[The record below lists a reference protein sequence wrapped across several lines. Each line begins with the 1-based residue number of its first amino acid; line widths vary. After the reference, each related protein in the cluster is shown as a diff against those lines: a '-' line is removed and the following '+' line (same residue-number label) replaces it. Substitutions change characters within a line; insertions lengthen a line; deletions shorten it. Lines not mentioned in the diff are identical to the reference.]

1 MQEYNHWHSL
11 EADEVL
17 RRVES
22 SQDGLSSAE
31 VEARLKKYGPN
42 KLQEEK
48 KKSPI
53 IRFLMQFNNLLI
65 YVLLGAAFFTAMLG
79 HFIDTSV
86 ILAVVVINAIIGFV
100 QESKAEDAMQ
110 AIKKMLAFNATV
122 LRDGH
127 KKKIDSEDIV
137 VGDILFIGSGDRVLA
152 DIRLLDTN
160 GFSAQESLLTGES
173 LPVEKNP
180 QKVKKEAV
188 IADRSC
194 MLFAGTIVSSGTA
207 KGVVVA
213 TANNTQLGRISGM
226 LESIEV
232 LKTPLIEQIDKFA
245 KWLTA
250 FLLFFSVMVFLIGYY
265 IKDFAFDELFMAIV
279 GLFVSA
285 IPEGLP
291 AVLTITLAV
300 GVQAMAKKHAIIR
313 NLPSIETIGSVS
325 VICSDKTGTLT
336 QNEMMVSSVVT
347 NDKDFSISGTGYEP
361 IGDIYLQEKLID
373 AGENE
378 LLKFLAKTSILCSD
392 ALIANEN
399 GTWKIDGSPTE
410 AALVT
415 FAHKVGLDADEIRAD
430 YKREDMIPFDSK
442 HKFMATL
449 DHAHQGSSMIIVK
462 GAAEIIIEMCK
473 LEFVDEN
480 NAKEINSTYWHNMS
494 EKLASQGQRVLAVA
508 YKNTSGD
515 KVTLNFDDLESD
527 LILVSLFGL
536 IDPPRA
542 EAIDAVKE
550 CYSAHIDVKMI
561 TGDHLLTA
569 TAIAKTIGLKN
580 CDNALSG
587 EDIEKLSDEELGE
600 AVLKT
605 DIFARTTPEHK
616 LRLVKAL
623 QAHSKIVAM
632 TGDGVNDAPAL
643 KRANVGIAMGKKGTE
658 AAKESSEFV
667 LTDDNFASIVNA
679 VREGRRVYDNIKKV
693 ISWTLPTSIAEAA
706 VIVVAILFG
715 MVLPI
720 TPIQILWANM
730 ITATTL
736 GIALAFEAE
745 EKNIMKRRPRAIGES
760 ILDRELIWHIAY
772 VTMLFLVVVFG
783 AYYYALQDGQSLD
796 YARTLALNTLVFMEI
811 FHLFFIRNFKTLS
824 IGISDV
830 VANKIVWSAVSVI
843 VFAQITIT
851 YLPFFHGVFETD
863 SLRVFDFGMI
873 FVAGITLFALL
884 ELEKQFRLRAA
895 RKRETA

>member
-17 RRVES
+17 RRVEG

-79 HFIDTSV
+79 HFVDTSV

-127 KKKIDSEDIV
+127 KKKVDSEDIV

-232 LKTPLIEQIDKFA
+232 LKTPLIEQMDKFA

-250 FLLFFSVMVFLIGYY
+250 FLLFFSVIVFLIGYY

-430 YKREDMIPFDSK
+430 HKREDMIPFDSK

-623 QAHSKIVAM
+623 QAHLKIVAM

-772 VTMLFLVVVFG
+772 VTILFLIVVFG

>member
-1 MQEYNHWHSL
+1 MQESSNWHSL
-11 EADEVL
+11 EKDEVL
-17 RRVES
+17 KILDS
-22 SQDGLSSAE
+22 SQEGLSSAE

-53 IRFLMQFNNLLI
+53 IRFLMQFHNLLI

-86 ILAVVVINAIIGFV
+86 ILGVVIINAIIGFV

-127 KKKIDSEDIV
+127 KKKVNSEELVIGDIV
-137 VGDILFIGSGDRVLA
+137 FMDSGDRVLA
-152 DIRLLDTN
+152 DMRLLHTN

-173 LPVEKNP
+173 LPVEKNT
-180 QKVKKEAV
+180 QKVKKEAM

-194 MLFAGTIVSSGTA
+194 MVFAGTIVSSGNA
-207 KGVVVA
+207 KGVVAA
-213 TANNTQLGRISGM
+213 TANNTELGRISGM
-226 LESIEV
+226 LESVEV
-232 LKTPLIEQIDKFA
+232 LKTPLIVQMDKFA
-245 KWLTA
+245 KWLTT
-250 FLLFFSVMVFLIGYY
+250 FLLFFSVIIFLIGYY
-265 IKDFAFDELFMAIV
+265 IKNFAFDELFMAIV

-313 NLPSIETIGSVS
+313 NLPAIETIGSVS

-336 QNEMMVSSVVT
+336 QNEMMVSSV
-347 NDKDFSISGTGYEP
+347 ISAENRFKIGGIGYEP
-361 IGDIYLQEKLID
+361 IGDIYLEDTLID
-373 AGENE
+373 ADKNE
-378 LLKFLAKTSILCSD
+378 LLKFLAKTSLLCSD
-392 ALIANEN
+392 ALIVKEDDF
-399 GTWKIDGSPTE
+399 WKIEGSPTE
-410 AALVT
+410 GALVV
-415 FAHKVGLDADEIRAD
+415 FAHKIGFDADEIRAG
-430 YKREDMIPFDSK
+430 YKREDMIPFDSR

-449 DHAHQGSSMIIVK
+449 NHAHQGSSIIIVK
-462 GAAEIIIEMCK
+462 GAAEIIIDMCK

-480 NAKEINSTYWHNMS
+480 NAREINSLYWHYMA
-494 EKLASQGQRVLAVA
+494 EELASQGQRVLAVA
-508 YKNTSGD
+508 YKNRSNDKATLDFGD
-515 KVTLNFDDLESD
+515 LKSD

-536 IDPPRA
+536 IDPPRP
-542 EAIDAVKE
+542 EAVDAIKE
-550 CYSAHIDVKMI
+550 CYNAHIDVKMI

-569 TAIAKTIGLKN
+569 TAIGKTIGLKN

-587 EDIEKLSDEELGE
+587 EDIEKLSDDELGE

-679 VREGRRVYDNIKKV
+679 IREGRRVYDNIKKV
-693 ISWTLPTSIAEAA
+693 ISWTLPTSTAEAA

-745 EKNIMKRRPRAIGES
+745 EKNIMKRRPRAIGEP
-760 ILDRELIWHIAY
+760 ILDKELIWHIAY
-772 VTMLFLVVVFG
+772 VTILFLIAVFG

-824 IGISDV
+824 IGISDIM
-830 VANKIVWSAVSVI
+830 ANKIVWSAVSI
-843 VFAQITIT
+843 IFFAQIAIT
-851 YLPFFHGVFETD
+851 YTPFLQEVFLTA
-863 SLRVFDFGMI
+863 SLKLFDFSMI
-873 FVAGITLFALL
+873 FVMGIVVFALL
-884 ELEKQFRLRAA
+884 EFEKQFRLRAA
-895 RKRETA
+895 RKKEIV